1 VRADLD
7 PHAAA
12 LTVGSLLLGVS
23 LQSLIDPSMKLAPLK
38 EISLRTLRDSFQ
50 TARG

>member
-1 VRADLD
+1 
-7 PHAAA
+7 
-12 LTVGSLLLGVS
+12 VS

-38 EISLRTLRDSFQ
+38 AISLRTLRDSFQ